1 VTTDGGPDAPLS
13 DTSPEI
19 EALLLARWRAMSPA
33 TRLRVVFELS
43 EADDALAMAGIR
55 RRHPSA
61 GEREIRMRL
70 VALKY
75 GRDLALDAFA
85 WDPDV
90 HGW

>member
-1 VTTDGGPDAPLS
+1 MTADGEPPLS

-19 EALLLARWRAMSPA
+19 EALLLARWRGMSPV
-33 TRLRVVFELS
+33 TRLRLVCELS

-55 RRHPSA
+55 LRHPEA
-61 GEREIRMRL
+61 AEREVRARL
-70 VALKY
+70 TALKY
-75 GRDLALDAFA
+75 GRDIALGAFD